1 MDIVRSL
8 AAAAVVIFLFLVM
21 KELVVLKEEK

>member
-21 KELVVLKEEK
+21 RELIIPKEEK

>member
-1 MDIVRSL
+1 MDIIRSL

-21 KELVVLKEEK
+21 RELVIPKEEK

>member
-21 KELVVLKEEK
+21 RELVIPKEEK